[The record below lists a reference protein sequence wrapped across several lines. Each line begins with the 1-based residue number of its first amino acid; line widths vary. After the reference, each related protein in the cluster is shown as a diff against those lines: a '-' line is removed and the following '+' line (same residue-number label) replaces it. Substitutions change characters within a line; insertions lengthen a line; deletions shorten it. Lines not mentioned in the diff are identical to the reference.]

1 MTESFSEEERLAK
14 LVEKAR
20 ASAETEVPAEDL
32 WPSIRERIESAKVV
46 AMPDADAEA
55 ARRRRASRFRLLLAG
70 GAVVAAAAAIF
81 MLGRASNRVDAGP
94 QVEVMVDPVATN
106 IADSAGVYEEQVR
119 ILFNRL
125 ALERALVRPEALKM
139 IDRDLHAVDSA
150 IAELDA
156 AVARDPNNPVLR
168 RLLASSYRE
177 KIDILKRVGN
187 AE

>member
-1 MTESFSEEERLAK
+1 MTELFSEEERLAK
-14 LVEKAR
+14 LVASAR

-32 WPSIRERIESAKVV
+32 WPPIRNRIEAAKVV
-46 AMPDADAEA
+46 AMPDAKGETVG
-55 ARRRRASRFRLLLAG
+55 RRRPSRFRLLLTG

-81 MLGRASNRVDAGP
+81 VLGRASSRIDAGP
-94 QVEVMVDPVATN
+94 QVEVMADPTVAS
-106 IADSAGVYEEQVR
+106 IADSSGVYEEQVK

-125 ALERALVRPEALKM
+125 ALERALVRPEALKI